1 MQLDRLKT
9 WTEILTTWIGVLS
22 LVAAGSFGVF
32 QYLDKKRDDRIK
44 ETLAFLDRYN
54 GEVMIKSRERI
65 ADAWRGREGEQ
76 ARILKDPLSSAEDFY
91 GFTRKVIHDENLP
104 GQIAHLHDFYAALY
118 VCVENQICEKSVA
131 ILLFQADARAYF
143 NQHYAY
149 IADQRANGG
158 DASIGGGLE
167 KFYRLRN

>member
-22 LVAAGSFGVF
+22 LIAAGSFGIF

-44 ETLAFLDRYN
+44 ETLEFLDRYN
-54 GEVMIKSRERI
+54 GDVLIKSRERI
-65 ADAWRGREGEQ
+65 ADVWRGHDAEQ
-76 ARILKDPLSSAEDFY
+76 NRILNDPSLSADDFY
-91 GFTRKVIHDENLP
+91 AFTRKVIHDENLS
-104 GQIAHLHDFYAALY
+104 GQIAHVHDFFAALY
-118 VCVENQICEKSVA
+118 ICVENQICEKDVA

-149 IADQRANGG
+149 IVEQRARGK
-158 DASIGGGLE
+158 DATIGGGLE
-167 KFYRLRN
+167 KFKRLRH